1 MRESGP
7 DPRAS
12 GAGGVHPA
20 RFTVSKAVRFLPIFL
35 VLALVAPLG
44 SASLSPA
51 QGRLDTGGYQ
61 ELLNE
66 VRGGLFI
73 SSGRV
78 LAGFDPDSVER
89 VVGDFI
95 ASAPG
100 ARELKTAALLHT
112 EATAHGYPETHLEM
126 ARNLLKAIPDPADRD
141 DWIRRWWLALC
152 YSYQVQLSVGPGV
165 AAFERALEDLPDDR
179 DIRRSFAAAL
189 WMFGRQR
196 EEPTYLTRAGV
207 MLQELLEEAPDDP
220 DLRIRF
226 AGVLLD
232 LGRSEDAVFVL
243 DQLGDA
249 RLQSG
254 PRLALQLIRGEIALG
269 AGEFAAAEAA
279 FAEAVRRSRRSPAA
293 VAGLVAARLSQGD
306 AEGAAEAAGALL
318 ARAQTGWEPEWRYW
332 LGPALGYP
340 GMFEAMKDEVRE
352 PAEGGSER

>member
-1 MRESGP
+1 MRTWAAAFATTLAAVLSLPGV
-7 DPRAS
+7 AS
-12 GAGGVHPA
+12 G
-20 RFTVSKAVRFLPIFL
+20 
-35 VLALVAPLG
+35 
-44 SASLSPA
+44 
-51 QGRLDTGGYQ
+51 QGRIAGDGYR
-61 ELLNE
+61 ELLDE

-100 ARELKTAALLHT
+100 ARELKMAALLHT
-112 EATAHGYPETHLEM
+112 EATAHGYPETHVQL
-126 ARNLLKAIPDPADRD
+126 ARNLLKAIPDPEDRD
-141 DWIRRWWLALC
+141 DWIRRWWLALAF
-152 YSYQVQLSVGPGV
+152 SYQVQLSVGPGV
-165 AAFERALEDLPDDR
+165 VAFEGALEDLPGDR
-179 DIRRSFAAAL
+179 DVRRAFAAAL
-189 WMFGRQR
+189 WMFGKQR

-207 MLQELLEEAPDDP
+207 MLQELLEETPDDP

-232 LGRSEDAVFVL
+232 LGRAEDAAFVL

-249 RLQSG
+249 RLRSG
-254 PRLALQLIRGEIALG
+254 PRLALLLIRGEIALG
-269 AGEFAAAEAA
+269 AGEFDVAEAA

-318 ARAQTGWEPEWRYW
+318 ARAPTGWEPEWRYW
-332 LGPALGYP
+332 LGSALEYP
-340 GMFEAMKDEVRE
+340 GIFQAMKDEVRE

>member
-1 MRESGP
+1 MRISI
-7 DPRAS
+7 AA
-12 GAGGVHPA
+12 GAALLAALLG
-20 RFTVSKAVRFLPIFL
+20 LPGA
-35 VLALVAPLG
+35 AL
-44 SASLSPA
+44 A
-51 QGRLDTGGYQ
+51 QGRIDASGYQ

-89 VVGDFI
+89 VAGDLI
-95 ASAPG
+95 ASGPD
-100 ARELKTAALLHT
+100 ARTLKTAALLHT
-112 EATAHGYPETHLEM
+112 EAAGHGHSETHVQM
-126 ARNLLKAIPDPADRD
+126 ARNLLKAIPDPEDRG

-152 YSYQVQLSVGPGV
+152 YSYQVQLSVGPAV
-165 AAFERALEDLPDDR
+165 VAFERALEDLPGDP
-179 DIRRSFAAAL
+179 DIQRSFAGAL

-196 EEPTYLTRAGV
+196 EEPTYLTRAGL
-207 MLQELLEEAPDDP
+207 MFQELLEETPDDP

-243 DQLGDA
+243 DELGDA
-249 RLQSG
+249 RLRSG

-279 FAEAVRRSRRSPAA
+279 FADAVRRSRRSPAA
-293 VAGLVAARLSQGD
+293 VSGLVAARLSQGN

-318 ARAQTGWEPEWRYW
+318 SRAPTGWEPEWRYW
-332 LGPALGYP
+332 LGPALEYP
-340 GMFEAMKDEVRE
+340 GIFQAMKDEVRE

>member
-1 MRESGP
+1 M
-7 DPRAS
+7 
-12 GAGGVHPA
+12 HPA
-20 RFTVSKAVRFLPIFL
+20 TFTVYKTVRFLPISL
-35 VLALVAPLG
+35 VLLLVAVFGFPN
-44 SASLSPA
+44 ASPA
-51 QGRLDTGGYQ
+51 QGRIDAGGYQ

-95 ASAPG
+95 ASTPG
-100 ARELKTAALLHT
+100 ARELKAAALLHT
-112 EATAHGYPETHLEM
+112 EATAHGHPETHLQL
-126 ARNLLKAIPDPADRD
+126 ARDLLKAIPDPVDRE

-179 DIRRSFAAAL
+179 DVRRSFAAAL
-189 WMFGRQR
+189 WMFGKQR

-207 MLQELLEEAPDDP
+207 MLQELLEETPDDP
-220 DLRIRF
+220 DLQIRF

-232 LGRSEDAVFVL
+232 LGRAEDAAFVL
-243 DQLGDA
+243 DQLGDV
-249 RLQSG
+249 RLRSG
-254 PRLALQLIRGEIALG
+254 PRLASLLIRGEIALG
-269 AGEFAAAEAA
+269 AGEFAAAEVA

-306 AEGAAEAAGALL
+306 AEAAAEAAGALL
-318 ARAQTGWEPEWRYW
+318 ARTTTGWEPEWRYW
-332 LGPALGYP
+332 LGPALEYP
-340 GMFEAMKDEVRE
+340 GMFEAMKNEVRE
-352 PAEGGSER
+352 PAEEGGGR

>member
-1 MRESGP
+1 MRFS
-7 DPRAS
+7 S
-12 GAGGVHPA
+12 
-20 RFTVSKAVRFLPIFL
+20 TSL
-35 VLALVAPLG
+35 VLSLVAAVASP
-44 SASLSPA
+44 SLSPA
-51 QGRLDTGGYQ
+51 QSRIDAGGYQ

-78 LAGFDPDSVER
+78 LAGFDPNSVER
-89 VVGDFI
+89 VVGDLI
-95 ASAPG
+95 ASGPD

-112 EATAHGYPETHLEM
+112 EAAGHGYSETHLQL
-126 ARNLLKAIPDPADRD
+126 ARSLLKAIPDPEDSG

-165 AAFERALEDLPDDR
+165 AAFEGATEDLPDDPGV
-179 DIRRSFAAAL
+179 RRAFAAAL
-189 WMFGRQR
+189 WMFGKQR

-207 MLQELLEEAPDDP
+207 MLQALLEETPDDP

-232 LGRSEDAVFVL
+232 LGRPEDAAFVL

-249 RLQSG
+249 RLRSG
-254 PRLALQLIRGEIALG
+254 PRLAALLIRGEIALG
-269 AGEFAAAEAA
+269 AGEFDAAEAA

-293 VAGLVAARLSQGD
+293 VSGLVAARLSQGD

-318 ARAQTGWEPEWRYW
+318 ARAPTGWEPEWRYW
-332 LGPALGYP
+332 LGPALDYQE
-340 GMFEAMKDEVRE
+340 MFQAMKDEVRE
-352 PAEGGSER
+352 PAEEGSER

>member
-1 MRESGP
+1 M
-7 DPRAS
+7 
-12 GAGGVHPA
+12 
-20 RFTVSKAVRFLPIFL
+20 RFLPISV
-35 VLALVAPLG
+35 VLSLAAAFG
-44 SASLSPA
+44 AAGASAA
-51 QGRLDTGGYQ
+51 QGRLDAGGYQ

-95 ASAPG
+95 ASTPG
-100 ARELKTAALLHT
+100 ARELKAAALLHT
-112 EATAHGYPETHLEM
+112 EATAHGHPETHLQM
-126 ARNLLKAIPDPADRD
+126 ARTLLKAIPDPADRE

-165 AAFERALEDLPDDR
+165 TAFERALEDLPADR
-179 DIRRSFAAAL
+179 DVRRSFAAAL
-189 WMFGRQR
+189 WMFGKQR

-207 MLQELLEEAPDDP
+207 MLQELLEETPDDP
-220 DLRIRF
+220 DLRVRF

-232 LGRSEDAVFVL
+232 LGRAEDAAFVL

-249 RLQSG
+249 RLRSG
-254 PRLALQLIRGEIALG
+254 PRLASLLIRGEIALG

-306 AEGAAEAAGALL
+306 AAGAAEAAGALL
-318 ARAQTGWEPEWRYW
+318 ARTTSGWEPEWRYW
-332 LGPALGYP
+332 LGPALEYP

-352 PAEGGSER
+352 PAAEGGGR

>member
-1 MRESGP
+1 MRVSVTVLTTALAAVLSFPGA
-7 DPRAS
+7 AS
-12 GAGGVHPA
+12 
-20 RFTVSKAVRFLPIFL
+20 
-35 VLALVAPLG
+35 
-44 SASLSPA
+44 A
-51 QGRLDTGGYQ
+51 QGRLDADGYQ

-100 ARELKTAALLHT
+100 ARELKAAALLHT
-112 EATAHGYPETHLEM
+112 EATAHGHPETHLEM

-141 DWIRRWWLALC
+141 DWMRRWWLALC
-152 YSYQVQLSVGPGV
+152 YSYQVQLSVGPGI
-165 AAFERALEDLPDDR
+165 AAFERALEDLPDDP
-179 DIRRSFAAAL
+179 DVRRSFAAAL
-189 WMFGRQR
+189 WMFGKQR

-207 MLQELLEEAPDDP
+207 MLQELLEETPDDP
-220 DLRIRF
+220 DLRVRF

-232 LGRSEDAVFVL
+232 LGRPEDAAFVL

-249 RLQSG
+249 RLRSG
-254 PRLALQLIRGEIALG
+254 PRLASLLIRGELALG
-269 AGEFAAAEAA
+269 AGEFAAAEVA

-332 LGPALGYP
+332 LGPALEYP
-340 GMFEAMKDEVRE
+340 GIFEAMKDEVRE
-352 PAEGGSER
+352 PAEEGDER

>member
-1 MRESGP
+1 MRFS
-7 DPRAS
+7 S
-12 GAGGVHPA
+12 
-20 RFTVSKAVRFLPIFL
+20 TTL
-35 VLALVAPLG
+35 VLSLIAAVASP
-44 SASLSPA
+44 SLSPA
-51 QGRLDTGGYQ
+51 QSRIDAGGYQ

-89 VVGDFI
+89 VVADLI
-95 ASAPG
+95 ASGPD

-112 EATAHGYPETHLEM
+112 EAAGHGHSETHLQL
-126 ARNLLKAIPDPADRD
+126 ARSLLKAIPDPEDRG

-152 YSYQVQLSVGPGV
+152 FSYQVQLAVGPGV
-165 AAFERALEDLPDDR
+165 AAFEGAMEDMPDDR
-179 DIRRSFAAAL
+179 DVRRAFAAAL
-189 WMFGRQR
+189 WMFGKQR

-207 MLQELLEEAPDDP
+207 MLQALLEEAPDDP

-232 LGRSEDAVFVL
+232 LGRPEDAAFVL

-249 RLQSG
+249 RLRSG
-254 PRLALQLIRGEIALG
+254 PRLALLLIRGEIALG
-269 AGEFAAAEAA
+269 AGEFDAAEAA

-293 VAGLVAARLSQGD
+293 VSGLVAARLSQGN

-318 ARAQTGWEPEWRYW
+318 ARAPTGWEPEWRYW
-332 LGPALGYP
+332 LGPALDYP
-340 GMFEAMKDEVRE
+340 GIFQSMKDEVRE
-352 PAEGGSER
+352 PAEEGSER